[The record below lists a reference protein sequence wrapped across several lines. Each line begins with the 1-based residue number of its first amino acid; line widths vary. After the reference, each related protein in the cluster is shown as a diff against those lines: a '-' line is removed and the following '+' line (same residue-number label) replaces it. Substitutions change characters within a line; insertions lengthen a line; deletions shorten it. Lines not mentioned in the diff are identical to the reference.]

1 MAWEEMQISVLVVLN
16 LCLPWKCIIR
26 FEDIIGWKCNFSMNP
41 NVRLIV
47 WWLFGRLFPLVP
59 SVCHTPLKRQGSYT
73 SMLLLEH
80 LFLQIIHVICQNMKK
95 CVKQIIQLSYDET
108 FLYARLCIFWTLC
121 FPHCPA
127 EGFIHLCIHKA
138 DSSVPLGVSDF
149 WFGNDVPKSNVLKH
163 PLFIT
168 SQQKSDYLIM
178 VCLQNGL
185 KITW

>member
-1 MAWEEMQISVLVVLN
+1 
-16 LCLPWKCIIR
+16 
-26 FEDIIGWKCNFSMNP
+26 
-41 NVRLIV
+41 
-47 WWLFGRLFPLVP
+47 
-59 SVCHTPLKRQGSYT
+59 
-73 SMLLLEH
+73 MLQLEH

-108 FLYARLCIFWTLC
+108 FLYARLCIFWALC

-168 SQQKSDYLIM
+168 SQQKKRLSY
-178 VCLQNGL
+178 NGL
-185 KITW
+185 FTERAQDYMINDHESKHVVKHLD